1 MAVNNLITGD
11 KNQIA
16 RRSTILEIL
25 NNSGSIRVLDL
36 SKSLDVST
44 VTIRKDLE
52 DLEAAGVLT
61 RMHGGA
67 KKVAGGEA
75 GGVDYESR
83 RLVKQDEKRRIAGA
97 AAALV
102 NEGDFVV
109 INVGTTC
116 SYVCEELKAK
126 KRLTVVTNAL
136 QIVNSLTSAPWITTI
151 FLGGRLNID
160 MQITVGEEVNEQLKK
175 YVADK
180 LFMGM
185 DGVDALMGATT
196 YNHVEDYIMRQ
207 MMLQAKEKILVVD
220 DSKIGKV
227 TFARIAALTDFD
239 AIITNYTDA
248 NAEHL
253 EKIRALGVKL
263 ITV

>member
-1 MAVNNLITGD
+1 MVTSNLITGD
-11 KNQIA
+11 RNQIA

-36 SKSLDVST
+36 SKSLGVST

-52 DLEAAGVLT
+52 DLEAAGFLV

-67 KKVAGGEA
+67 RKIGGGEV

-83 RLVKQDEKRRIAGA
+83 RLVKQDEKKRIAAA

-116 SYVCEELKAK
+116 QYVCEELKAK

-136 QIVNSLTSAPWITTI
+136 QIVNSLSATPWIATI

-160 MQITVGEEVNEQLKK
+160 MQITVGDEVNEQLKK

-180 LFMGM
+180 LFLGM
-185 DGVDALMGATT
+185 DGVDAAMGATT
-196 YNHVEDYIMRQ
+196 YNHVEYYIMRQ

-220 DSKIGKV
+220 DSKIAKV

-239 AIITNYTDA
+239 VIITNYTDE
-248 NAEHL
+248 NALHL
-253 EKIRALGVKL
+253 EKIKALGVRL